1 MGGAAG
7 MAGFGS
13 MLFNSGSIAM
23 GGGAA
28 TTAAGIGGIKG
39 TLAGIG
45 TSNAALIAG
54 PMLMLAGAQQQNKWL
69 RMGMMGGGGALTG
82 LVLGAKIG
90 AIGGPMGAAIGAAIG
105 VSIALLMMLKKTP
118 EQKAKEA
125 IKAAYGIDV
134 WDKGILSQVAQTA
147 QGAFGGNFALA
158 VQSPQIRELIQLWS
172 QMTGQKA
179 TGMPAQSQPLSVAQS
194 GGSLYQ
200 QPNSSNGMP
209 MPLVGGGMISGGVA
223 SNAPISLVIRL
234 DGAATTELLRGEAV
248 QAVVNNP
255 RATQVAVMSSTR
267 SNAGRR
273 EFLSLQLAPG
283 TLTS

>member
-90 AIGGPMGAAIGAAIG
+90 AIGGPMGAAIGAATGTTAGTAGAHAATAGTAGSTRTACCVAMRPRRPTTSTVRGDGAMEARNPLSPSGLCFISSAVAMSAWWRPLMFG
-105 VSIALLMMLKKTP
+105 VGRPAT
-118 EQKAKEA
+118 
-125 IKAAYGIDV
+125 AACTTMRMCRTV
-134 WDKGILSQVAQTA
+134 NSARKNA
-147 QGAFGGNFALA
+147 ALA
-158 VQSPQIRELIQLWS
+158 WKGDAAVI
-172 QMTGQKA
+172 
-179 TGMPAQSQPLSVAQS
+179 PARTLPA
-194 GGSLYQ
+194 
-200 QPNSSNGMP
+200 PAI
-209 MPLVGGGMISGGVA
+209 ISWK
-223 SNAPISLVIRL
+223 IS
-234 DGAATTELLRGEAV
+234 T
-248 QAVVNNP
+248 
-255 RATQVAVMSSTR
+255 
-267 SNAGRR
+267 
-273 EFLSLQLAPG
+273 
-283 TLTS
+283 